1 MKALHENDGL
11 SVHAPGVG
19 WPQTAYGFIATA
31 DAVVGARALCV

>member
-19 WPQTAYGFIATA
+19 WPQMAYGSAETIVNEREAEE
-31 DAVVGARALCV
+31 V